1 MAAEITDY
9 YKLFELKRSDDLAAI
24 QASLAELKE
33 VFGGIWDSEEEDEAD
48 DQLYICLLEAEQVFS
63 TEGNRVGYD
72 RALDS
77 VFGPPAAEVKS
88 PEPPAPKAAPAP
100 APQPVPVPPPQPP
113 RPQMSEERSSP
124 STDPGLKPEPRQMS
138 RVEEQLVARLS
149 EARKGKRDSAERVR
163 NLQTIRRRWRI
174 FALLFL
180 IPAVHFYR
188 VGHELHSQG
197 DIDASTFPTVLFILS
212 VFAFLGIMFNPPFTE
227 DWKRAKDS
235 LKVPTELVSDL
246 EAELAEERERG
257 ES

>member
-77 VFGPPAAEVKS
+77 VSAPPVAEVKT
-88 PEPPAPKAAPAP
+88 PEAPAP
-100 APQPVPVPPPQPP
+100 TPDPEPVPQPVPQ
-113 RPQMSEERSSP
+113 QMLEDMP
-124 STDPGLKPEPRQMS
+124 SRRTDPGPKPGPRQMS
-138 RVEEQLVARLS
+138 RVEEQLIARLS